1 MLKLT
6 FFGLLFAFVS
16 QTTWALAGTTGGIG
30 GVITDAKTGA
40 PIAGVHLQLTSPSQA
55 ATATTDS
62 RGHYIVLSLPADDY
76 TLTMAKAG
84 YDSRAVSKLTVE
96 ADQTQV
102 YDFKL
107 TPALASPPPG

>member
-30 GVITDAKTGA
+30 GVITDAKTGE
-40 PIAGVHLQLTSPSQA
+40 P